1 MKAGNIIMVLL
12 LIVVVSMLVIPS
24 SPICILPKKQQQV
37 GCMSDDDCSG
47 NQYCDQSDNMCKLSN
62 QLTEDEE
69 LLNERRAA
77 NNAVAAAA
85 SEDIERYTEHL
96 DASLNYCTNQ
106 LLSDEASPKRD
117 DFPDYLLDG
126 YNQDSSDNDILH
138 VTLMK
143 TETEMLNIIA
153 QLIRKISKIYN
164 NNKNYNG
171 VSKKFTR
178 SYNNLIDVFSTFTKI
193 NSSEV
198 QDIGITCNIQ
208 NYVNR
213 SSFAGPIFNILF
225 DDIGDMYSQDPQ
237 ICFESEQDS
246 IDMGNSYTE
255 LIKMVFYSI
264 GLVHKI
270 LQVYQLENLV
280 YDPNGLKIK
289 TNILN
294 EMSMKAPIAMGT
306 YAYVSGI
313 DNGTFLREL
322 IGQYPYEVGG
332 AYIARNGKIILTP
345 ETEPNLECDINPEN
359 MYSSDP
365 PESMYYLTGDD
376 NIDNQLNNWHLNSE
390 EEDNSSV
397 VAEAVAS
404 ADKDD
409 KEVDDWGNVR
419 IRVGI
424 DKMRAY
430 VQEREAAGEG
440 WSTNLFSLE
449 HVYKDGTPV
458 INNEKAFV
466 TESAEPPAEPPAEP
480 RIRSGESLQ
489 RR

>member
-24 SPICILPKKQQQV
+24 SPMCILPKKQQQV

-77 NNAVAAAA
+77 NNAVAEAAA

-96 DASLNYCTNQ
+96 DASLNYCTND
-106 LLSDEASPKRD
+106 LLSAAGRYDSD
-117 DFPDYLLDG
+117 DMADFLLDG

-171 VSKKFTR
+171 VSKRFTR

-213 SSFAGPIFNILF
+213 SSFAGPIFSILF
-225 DDIGDMYSQDPQ
+225 DDIGDISSQDPQ

-246 IDMGNSYTE
+246 IDMGKSYIE

-306 YAYVSGI
+306 YAFVSGV
-313 DNGTFLREL
+313 DNGEILRKHPV
-322 IGQYPYEVGG
+322 IGQDPYEVGG
-332 AYIARNGKIILTP
+332 EYIFRNRKIILTP

-359 MYSSDP
+359 IYSSDP
-365 PESMYYLTGDD
+365 LEENMYYLTGDD
-376 NIDNQLNNWHLNSE
+376 NIDNQLNNWNFKAAGAYRS
-390 EEDNSSV
+390 NV
-397 VAEAVAS
+397 IAAAVKEAGIAQP
-404 ADKDD
+404 D
-409 KEVDDWGNVR
+409 EGNLR
-419 IRVGI
+419 IEVGI
-424 DKMRAY
+424 DKMREY
-430 VQEREAAGEG
+430 IQEREAAGEG
-440 WSTNLFSLE
+440 SSMNVFSLE

-466 TESAEPPAEPPAEP
+466 TPP
-480 RIRSGESLQ
+480 
-489 RR
+489 